1 MQKKPQGLTMIT
13 IVLLALV
20 YLGTLALGFSIIGSE
35 RAKARDAQ
43 RVADMARLQVGFA
56 LLYNRT
62 ASYASA
68 ATGCSKVQT
77 PVRGCSLVQDMS
89 DIAKLRDP
97 RGGDYLVTKV
107 PDQNSYE
114 ITFTLE
120 RGTTTLAK
128 GKHVLTQNGVK

>member
-1 MQKKPQGLTMIT
+1 MIT

-20 YLGTLALGFSIIGSE
+20 YLATLALGFSIIGSE

-43 RVADMARLQVGFA
+43 RVSDMARLQVGFA
-56 LLYNRT
+56 MLYNRT
-62 ASYASA
+62 ASYAGA
-68 ATGCSKVQT
+68 ATGCNTLRV
-77 PVRGCSLVQDMS
+77 PVRTCSLVQDMS

-114 ITFTLE
+114 VTFTLE
-120 RGTTTLAK
+120 RGTTTLTK
-128 GKHVLTQNGVK
+128 GKHVLTQAGVK